1 MIADIAPHP
10 CGGGAKVSP
19 RNCRLRVFFLLE
31 NCWLMGE
38 GEKFF
43 SREKAER
50 RHRSFLFLFPF
61 SSIALAQEDFSFKKS
76 GAV

>member
-31 NCWLMGE
+31 NRWLMGE

-50 RHRSFLFLFPF
+50 RHRSIP
-61 SSIALAQEDFSFKKS
+61 SPIPPTPFKKS
-76 GAV
+76 GVFALQFVAQ